1 MRIISQDKMRDINY
15 KNNDFYIFEQ
25 ETQKTLGQYE
35 ICSFEKV
42 KDNPILLGEYSSL
55 AKALKV
61 MEMIRE
67 AHVGKSQKILVTEEE
82 GKIEEVI
89 NMNYYFYMP
98 KDDDVK

>member
-1 MRIISQDKMRDINY
+1 MRIISQLKTIDIPYETNQFHIQKY
-15 KNNDFYIFEQ
+15 QYNEKSEAYILWDILTPITNISLGIYSTFE
-25 ETQKTLGQYE
+25 
-35 ICSFEKV
+35 
-42 KDNPILLGEYSSL
+42 
-55 AKALKV
+55 KALKV

-98 KDDDVK
+98 KDEDVK

>member
-1 MRIISQDKMRDINY
+1 MRIISQDKMRDLNYDTAFLRING
-15 KNNDFYIFEQ
+15 NIIEAIHSDGLCSV
-25 ETQKTLGQYE
+25 LGA
-35 ICSFEKV
+35 
-42 KDNPILLGEYSSL
+42 YSSKR
-55 AKALKV
+55 KALKV
-61 MEMIRE
+61 MDMIRE

>member
-1 MRIISQDKMRDINY
+1 MRIISQDKMRNITFE
-15 KNNDFYIFEQ
+15 NNDFYIFEQ

-42 KDNPILLGEYSSL
+42 KDNSILLGEYSSL

-61 MEMIRE
+61 MEMIWQPRHWVSSN
-67 AHVGKSQKILVTEEE
+67 ALIKDIDFVPG
-82 GKIEEVI
+82 IETFA
-89 NMNYYFYMP
+89 FYMP